1 MNQRLKTGSVEL
13 EAAFIEWVKSNAY
26 NPGEAI
32 DHFMEKSEYVLH
44 SIQAVVEHTRDK
56 IAEHT
61 RQHLKRLSEDTV
73 FTAQFPM
80 VYACQNMEGKAMRYT
95 IALTISDPDAE
106 WVGRVW
112 ADGSYLGEV
121 EGSGSGPRANYI
133 ELARMHIESHIS
145 CPGDF
150 KPRLRK

>member
-73 FTAQFPM
+73 FTAPLPL
-80 VYACQNMEGKAMRYT
+80 VYARQNMEGKAMRYT
-95 IALTISDPDAE
+95 IALTISDHDAE

-112 ADGSYLGEV
+112 GDGSYLGEV